1 VREGRF
7 CPEHPNH
14 RALDAA
20 NLLVAAAAVV
30 QAASSSLLQEPG
42 SHIVSSG

>member
-1 VREGRF
+1 VREGRC
-7 CPEHPNH
+7 CPEHPNQH
-14 RALDAA
+14 ALGAA